1 MKNVFG
7 TFKYNKELRELHQDE
22 GGQSSGFKVDA
33 GYCFFVKFHFID
45 ETTTKKKR
53 KNMYFQ
59 WDQVEIWWKFDGNFH
74 L

>member
-1 MKNVFG
+1 MKVVRVLDLKLMLV
-7 TFKYNKELRELHQDE
+7 T
-22 GGQSSGFKVDA
+22 V
-33 GYCFFVKFHFID
+33 FFVKFHFID

-59 WDQVEIWWKFDGNFH
+59 WDQVEIWWKVDGNFH

>member
-33 GYCFFVKFHFID
+33 GYCFFCKISFH
-45 ETTTKKKR
+45 
-53 KNMYFQ
+53 
-59 WDQVEIWWKFDGNFH
+59 
-74 L
+74 